1 MTHVAPAADL
11 FVQKAPG
18 VAWKS
23 KPSAYIVAKN
33 DRTVQPE
40 LQCFLAQ
47 RMRADTTEVESSHVP
62 MLSNPTLVVDVI
74 RTAAKSVQGSMA
86 AA

>member
-1 MTHVAPAADL
+1 M
-11 FVQKAPG
+11 
-18 VAWKS
+18 
-23 KPSAYIVAKN
+23 AKN